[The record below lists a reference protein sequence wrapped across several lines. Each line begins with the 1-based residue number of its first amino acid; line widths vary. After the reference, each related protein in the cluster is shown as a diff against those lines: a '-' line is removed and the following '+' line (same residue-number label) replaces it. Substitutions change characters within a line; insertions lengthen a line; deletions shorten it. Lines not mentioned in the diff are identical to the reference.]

1 MQAAHKGN
9 ENKTL
14 HATFNFPVYGAVSS
28 AAWKTTAADSSAV
41 ASVSVTLRNHFSSF
55 PSCHATPN
63 YTHECGKVCDPLPF
77 TEESNS
83 FDNFPL
89 PLVLIMRSL
98 KFSMNMHNS
107 SLPVRRGKE
116 ADSDLLGLKPWAT
129 LKRSPVH
136 TITGFTHALLDLSHI
151 LPFIKNWVVFISI
164 NNHLTL
170 VTQTWK

>member
-116 ADSDLLGLKPWAT
+116 ADSDPSSVEALSNSKE
-129 LKRSPVH
+129 
-136 TITGFTHALLDLSHI
+136 ITGSHHHWFHTCSVGSK
-151 LPFIKNWVVFISI
+151 PHFAF
-164 NNHLTL
+164 H
-170 VTQTWK
+170 